1 MASINVKKCDTCSEE
16 LPETCFRRYQ
26 NKKHGDFRRLAT
38 CNSCRQK
45 NPKRPD
51 LILKKTSAKIRM

>member
-1 MASINVKKCDTCSEE
+1 MSSKACDTCFDT
-16 LPETCFRRYQ
+16 LPETFFRRYQ

-45 NPKRPD
+45 YPKRPD
-51 LILKKTSAKIRM
+51 LVELKRKKIE